1 MSKKQ
6 TIKLYTNGGRLMQK
20 IRDKL
25 NGLSDKKL
33 TSLII
38 VFLIITLLFIGV
50 GFYLLKKEIL
60 ASGFACIV
68 LGICNLWILC
78 EAWANRN
85 WHKHCKK
92 CQEKLSP
99 LLSKTKFT
107 EVKFS
112 PYVYYNSD
120 KIDFEHSEQS
130 LEKCKRILEN
140 IDVTYFAKLDKNGNV
155 YVVTKLNGEFFE
167 EETIGDLQWFIDN
180 YVFFK

>member
-1 MSKKQ
+1 M
-6 TIKLYTNGGRLMQK
+6 YTNGGRLMQK

-33 TSLII
+33 RSLII
-38 VFLIITLLFIGV
+38 VFLIITLLFIGP
-50 GFYLLKKEIL
+50 GLYLLIQEVL
-60 ASGFACIV
+60 AGGLVCII
-68 LGICNLWILC
+68 LGIFNLWIWA
-78 EAWANRN
+78 EACANSSWR
-85 WHKHCKK
+85 KHCKK

-112 PYVYYNSD
+112 PYVYYNSNRMYYED
-120 KIDFEHSEQS
+120 AKKS

-140 IDVTYFAKLDKNGNV
+140 IDVTYFAKLDENGNV

-167 EETIGDLQWFIDN
+167 EETIEDLQWFIDN